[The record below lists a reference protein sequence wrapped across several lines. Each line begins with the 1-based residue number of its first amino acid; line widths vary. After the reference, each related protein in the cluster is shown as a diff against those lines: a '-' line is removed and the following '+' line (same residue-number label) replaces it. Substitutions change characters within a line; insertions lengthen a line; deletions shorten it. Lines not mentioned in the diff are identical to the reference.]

1 MGPTPTPSPC
11 ALCGHGER
19 DLAVV
24 GYDRWFARTDDYTYY
39 RYRSCKLLALDPLPT
54 VEEISTFYPPEYFTR
69 LEGPRRNFDKR
80 INQLAIRYYYGVDSR
95 GRSRILRALFAA
107 LSGRVLAG
115 TMPPHGCNRLLDIGC
130 GTGATLDTY
139 RRLGWHVAGIDRSSD
154 AIALARGRGLRVH
167 HGDVFDA
174 AFGAEFDVVLLSH
187 VIEHVRDPVAVLTR
201 AATFVAEGGKV
212 VVLTPNTRSLGFRLF
227 GSCWFALEAPRHLML
242 FDRRNLSLLARKAG
256 LAPARIITRSD
267 PTVLSYSRD
276 YARTQGHM
284 LPAGLPA
291 RAACLQAAAEAQRS
305 GRFYRNVITLPAWI
319 AARCGYGE
327 VIAADLIP
335 SPP

>member
-1 MGPTPTPSPC
+1 MTAPC

-24 GYDRWFARTDDYTYY
+24 GYDRWFARADDYTYY
-39 RYRSCKLLALDPLPT
+39 RCRSCGLLALEPLPT
-54 VEEISTFYPPEYFTR
+54 AEEISTFYPPAYFTR
-69 LEGPRRNFDKR
+69 LEGPQRNLDKH
-80 INQLAIRYYYGVDSR
+80 INRLAIRYYYGADSR
-95 GRSRILRALFAA
+95 GRSRLLRALFAA
-107 LSGRVLAG
+107 LSGRVLPG
-115 TMPPHGCNRLLDIGC
+115 IMPPHGSNRLLDIGC

-139 RRLGWHVAGIDRSSD
+139 RQLGWHVAGIDRSAD

-174 AFGAEFDVVLLSH
+174 TFGAEFDVVLLSH

-201 AATFVAEGGKV
+201 AATFVTEGGKV
-212 VVLTPNTRSLGFRLF
+212 VVLTPNTRCLGFRRF

-242 FDRRNLSLLARKAG
+242 FDRHNLSLLARKAG

-267 PTVLSYSRD
+267 PTVLSYSRH
-276 YARTQGHM
+276 YARTQGTR
-284 LPAGLPA
+284 LPAELSA
-291 RAACLQAAAEAQRS
+291 RAACLQAAEPQQSDRA
-305 GRFYRNVITLPAWI
+305 YRNVITLPAWI

-335 SPP
+335 GVRVP